1 MLIKVQCERSKTFMS
16 GWIVGSTWQSAQFL
30 LIESCS
36 IRYAVR
42 KLFSQLYMVIQ
53 TTDEILRAID
63 MSKAFDSINNNEIL
77 LDKLQDFGASV
88 SVIEWFRSYLTSRYQ
103 AVRINTTL
111 SNKLPVTSG
120 VPPGSI
126 LGLLLF
132 SIYIRFPKTV
142 PHNVMLM
149 TPNFKCHFSP
159 RIELRGSDD

>member
-1 MLIKVQCERSKTFMS
+1 
-16 GWIVGSTWQSAQFL
+16 
-30 LIESCS
+30 
-36 IRYAVR
+36 
-42 KLFSQLYMVIQ
+42 MVIQ
-53 TTDEILRAID
+53 TTDEILRAIDKRKVNDIFLPD

-111 SNKLPVTSG
+111 SDKLPITSG